1 MLELVNIRG
10 GIMRFAT
17 IFILVT
23 LFIPIVGV
31 LLYTALNP
39 RDAALWGR
47 RWQFK
52 NENLE
57 PSDEVIKYNRV
68 MSIIMLI
75 IIIFILVITI
85 IRL

>member
-1 MLELVNIRG
+1 
-10 GIMRFAT
+10 MRFITAL
-17 IFILVT
+17 IYVI
-23 LFIPIVGV
+23 LFIPIIGV

-39 RDAALWGR
+39 RDAALWGK

-68 MSIIMLI
+68 TSIIMLI
-75 IIIFILVITI
+75 IVVIILVVAI